1 MPTGASYKTALR
13 LRVRATAALVCLLLA
28 LVSCAPRDIS
38 SGAERVD
45 ARYYGPPGP
54 DTVAEMRY
62 PTLGSMNRAREQYF
76 YRMSQPSYFQ
86 AMQDWRTAQFKR
98 NLMGID
104 PESPAYREKP
114 RQRSPF
120 RE

>member
-1 MPTGASYKTALR
+1 
-13 LRVRATAALVCLLLA
+13 
-28 LVSCAPRDIS
+28 
-38 SGAERVD
+38 
-45 ARYYGPPGP
+45 
-54 DTVAEMRY
+54 
-62 PTLGSMNRAREQYF
+62 MNRAREQYF